1 MFRMALLLAL
11 FQVGSAAAA
20 GPDINSADVPSRQ
33 VPEELVRLIQVF
45 SGSWAITEEY
55 PPSALYPKGG
65 VGHGTEVWRTG
76 AGNVTLTYEY
86 HSTNPAGEFWAT
98 AVLWWDPEAK
108 KLREL
113 WCTSRSNNG
122 CVVSTADIR
131 WEGEEL
137 VFSESYEVEGQRLF
151 SREVWSELKSDTHTM
166 TISEST
172 AHGNFKPWIISR
184 AIRVR

>member
-11 FQVGSAAAA
+11 IQVGSAVEA
-20 GPDINSADVPSRQ
+20 GPDINSVNVRDRQ
-33 VPEELVRLIQVF
+33 VPIDLYRAIHMF
-45 SGSWAITEEY
+45 SGSWILTEEY

-65 VGHGTEVWRTG
+65 VGHGTEVWRTDP
-76 AGNVTLTYEY
+76 GNVTLTYEY
-86 HSTNPAGEFWAT
+86 HSMNPAGEFWAT

-113 WCTSRSNNG
+113 WCTSQSKNG
-122 CVVSTADIR
+122 CVISTADIR

-137 VFSESYEVEGQRLF
+137 VFSDSYELKGQRLY
-151 SREVWSELKSDTHTM
+151 SREVWSELKPDSHTM

-172 AHGNFKPWIISR
+172 ENANFKPWIISR
-184 AIRVR
+184 AVRER